1 MHPPQL
7 LKPPVNRQTLRIEK
21 LSRDYNTR
29 RELVLLR
36 EIVRLSQR
44 LDRAEY
50 LLGPLARPRGALD
63 FWAK

>member
-1 MHPPQL
+1 MHPP
-7 LKPPVNRQTLRIEK
+7 K
-21 LSRDYNTR
+21 
-29 RELVLLR
+29 LLR
-36 EIVRLSQR
+36 PPKNWQTEQILKLRRNADPSLIITHLITLSKR